1 MYMVL
6 LCIGIGLTSVR
17 GSGTSGYVQ
26 TNKFQVRG
34 SGRDRKGG
42 RGDGGEAS
50 DSKKKQTANQ
60 DIINHNKKREIE
72 VKVMEYRIQLE
83 DEEVA
88 DEEIEVK
95 VEEYRRELQRT
106 LDEDRDRADG
116 SNSIV
121 QKDTHEVAALKQKK
135 MEQIRD
141 AFGFD
146 KDIVE
151 GEAFDQELQQR
162 RKEERI
168 AERKR
173 KEEERIREEIRI
185 EKRRRKM
192 HKRGYYGENEE
203 GPERWAPSD
212 GEYVS
217 SDSLQSG
224 ELPSEREHPV
234 DGDDAV
240 SPRDRNR
247 SVSSGSEESKEEGEE

>member
-1 MYMVL
+1 M
-6 LCIGIGLTSVR
+6 R

-34 SGRDRKGG
+34 PGRDRRGG
-42 RGDGGEAS
+42 RGDGGETK
-50 DSKKKQTANQ
+50 DSKKKGIVNQ

-72 VKVMEYRIQLE
+72 VRVMEYRIQLE

-95 VEEYRRELQRT
+95 VEEYRRELQRA
-106 LDEDRDRADG
+106 LEEDRNRIDDG
-116 SNSIV
+116 KNIV

-141 AFGFD
+141 AFGFE

-173 KEEERIREEIRI
+173 REEERIKEEIRI
-185 EKRRRKM
+185 EKRRSKM
-192 HKRGYYGENEE
+192 HKKGYYGEDEE

-224 ELPSEREHPV
+224 ELPPGNEHYN
-234 DGDDAV
+234 DEYDAA
-240 SPRDRNR
+240 SPIDRKSLR
-247 SVSSGSEESKEEGEE
+247 SSASEESKEEGEE